1 MDYTRPTI
9 VDYGDVAQL
18 TAAQDSR
25 NSGDFLVQA
34 GQTLGIENSTGRCQ
48 TGFQDVG
55 GICVPLPPFG
65 G

>member
-55 GICVPLPPFG
+55 GICVPLPPF
-65 G
+65 